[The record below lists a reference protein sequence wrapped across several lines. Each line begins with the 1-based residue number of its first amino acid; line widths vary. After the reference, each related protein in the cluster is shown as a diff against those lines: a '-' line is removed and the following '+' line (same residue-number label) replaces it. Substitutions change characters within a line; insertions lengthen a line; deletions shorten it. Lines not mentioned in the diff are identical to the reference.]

1 MTIENTIKTLFQHN
15 LWANTRLFASCAGLS
30 DEQLDAKIVGTY
42 GSIRDTLRHIATSE
56 TSYLQRIRT
65 GQPFRRPEN
74 APPLTIAAL
83 QEMVRQSGEGLVETA
98 PQVTAQDSVTVN
110 WDGAP
115 RSVPAIV
122 ILTQA
127 INHATEHRAQVAATL
142 TYLVDNYYDGGDELG
157 VAWNDPDLAVPWG
170 INDPILSARDVQNPR
185 WKEIPAEKMPK

>member
-1 MTIENTIKTLFQHN
+1 MTTENTIKTLFQHN
-15 LWANTRLFASCAGLS
+15 LWANARLFASCAGLS

-56 TSYLQRIRT
+56 TSYLHRIRT

-74 APPLTIAAL
+74 APPLTMAAL

-110 WDGAP
+110 WDGTP
-115 RSVPAIV
+115 RGVPAIV

-142 TYLVDNYYDGGDELG
+142 TYLGIEPPEMDGWAYYD
-157 VAWNDPDLAVPWG
+157 AWAA
-170 INDPILSARDVQNPR
+170 S
-185 WKEIPAEKMPK
+185 